1 LDYLILTLL
10 SLNFL
15 GVLFIIY
22 KISIQKKSDTQQEL
36 NQKLI
41 ENLIKIKREMS
52 DLKTFVDQHT
62 RLFQVEMARFRAEQE
77 RSPVVASTIEQK
89 VERETLFLNERYKE
103 VFELQDQG
111 LSVSEI
117 AKKLEKGDTEIELIL
132 QLAGKRG

>member
-1 LDYLILTLL
+1 MITLL
-10 SLNFL
+10 SLNL
-15 GVLFIIY
+15 LCVLYIIF
-22 KISIQKKSDTQQEL
+22 KMTVQKKKDSQQEL

-77 RSPVVASTIEQK
+77 RPPIVVEDREPK
-89 VERETLFLNERYKE
+89 VEREQLFLHDRYKE
-103 VFELQDQG
+103 IFDLQQQG
-111 LSVSEI
+111 LSISEI
-117 AKKLEKGDTEIELIL
+117 ARKLEKGDSEVELIL